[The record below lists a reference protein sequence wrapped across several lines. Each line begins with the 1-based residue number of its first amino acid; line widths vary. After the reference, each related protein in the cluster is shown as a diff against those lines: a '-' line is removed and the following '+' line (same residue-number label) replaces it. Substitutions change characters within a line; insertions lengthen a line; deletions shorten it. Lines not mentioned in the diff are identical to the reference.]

1 MKEETVM
8 FERDRSQQ
16 KKENGMVIG
25 FDLGRYAVQI
35 SYYRPGMEGPETA
48 EQVMGSEVFNIP
60 MVLCKRAGINQWFYG
75 REALKHY
82 EKEGG
87 VLVDSLFQKA
97 VDGEVINIEGE
108 QIEGIAL
115 LALFIKRSLSILG
128 GAGARG
134 IGSITDI
141 MFTCEN
147 LAGNVVDIMTRVTA
161 NLSLKNC
168 NVYFQSYAE
177 SIYHYMIHQDEALW
191 KNPVFLSHYDGQ
203 DIKHY
208 IFRRNPRTTPE
219 VVFVD
224 ETEKKN
230 FPFPIIIT
238 EDSRPAAYSKI
249 DEKFADYMSDVLGTD
264 IYSSIYLLGDGFK
277 DEWLDKSIK
286 VLCRNRRLF
295 VGNDLF
301 SRGAC
306 YSLQDKYEASEV
318 SKTHVYLG
326 EDKLKSNI
334 GLNVLRRGE
343 ESYLALLDAGINWY
357 EAEAEFEMFLPE
369 DHKINFVIIPLDGSG
384 HINHEIEVLN
394 FPERDPDTLRIRL
407 EMKMSD
413 VNKVKITITDEGFGE
428 IAPGTGAKWDY
439 SIDL

>member
-1 MKEETVM
+1 M
-8 FERDRSQQ
+8 FEHDRLQQ

-25 FDLGRYAVQI
+25 FDLGKFAVQI

-60 MVLCKRAGINQWFYG
+60 MVLCKRTGINQWFYG

-87 VLVDSLFQKA
+87 VLVDSIFRKA
-97 VDGEVINIEGE
+97 VNSETVDIEGE
-108 QIEGIAL
+108 QIDAIAL

-128 GAGARG
+128 GARG
-134 IGSITDI
+134 MGNISDI
-141 MFTCEN
+141 MFTCES
-147 LAGNVVDIMTRVTA
+147 LAGNVVDIMTRVTS
-161 NLSLKNC
+161 NLALKNC
-168 NVYFQSYAE
+168 NIYFQSHAE
-177 SIYHYMIHQDEALW
+177 SIYHYMINQDESLW
-191 KNPVFLSHYDGQ
+191 KNPVLLSDYDGQ
-203 DIKHY
+203 VIKNY

-224 ETEKKN
+224 ETEKKD
-230 FPFPIIIT
+230 FPFPMIIS
-238 EDSRPAAYSKI
+238 EDTRPAAYSKI
-249 DEKFADYMSDVLGTD
+249 DEKFAGYMSGVLGTD

-306 YSLQDKYEASEV
+306 YSLKDKYEPTDV
-318 SKTHVYLG
+318 SKSHVYLG
-326 EDKLKSNI
+326 TDKLKSNI

-343 ESYLALLDAGINWY
+343 DSYLALLDAGINWY
-357 EAEAEFEMFLPE
+357 EAHAEYEIFLPE
-369 DHKINFVIIPLDGSG
+369 DKKINFVIIPLNGSG
-384 HINHEIEVLN
+384 RFEREIEVLN
-394 FPERDPDTLRIRL
+394 FPDRDPDSLRVRL
-407 EMKMSD
+407 EMKMSNVNTVNISVTD
-413 VNKVKITITDEGFGE
+413 VGFGE
-428 IAPGTGAKWDY
+428 LFPGTEAEWKFTI
-439 SIDL
+439 SL